1 MVWVELWI
9 KLTMSTYSSSVSDRS
24 SQEAWASKL
33 NKSYYQDDQQIKFMH
48 LQAEID
54 SLLMQLQNLK
64 EQRLSSNSQEQ

>member
-1 MVWVELWI
+1 
-9 KLTMSTYSSSVSDRS
+9 MSTCSSSVSDRL

-64 EQRLSSNSQEQ
+64 EQRLSSNSPEQ

>member
-1 MVWVELWI
+1 
-9 KLTMSTYSSSVSDRS
+9 MSTCSSSVSDRS

-54 SLLMQLQNLK
+54 SLLMKLQNLK
-64 EQRLSSNSQEQ
+64 EERLSSNSQQQ

>member
-1 MVWVELWI
+1 MWI
-9 KLTMSTYSSSVSDRS
+9 ELTMSTYSSSVSDRS
-24 SQEAWASKL
+24 SQQALASKL

-64 EQRLSSNSQEQ
+64 EQRQSSNSQEQ